1 MVETPR
7 LQAKKRLAMSTNVDE
22 PSRDAIS
29 GMQLRRGCQLPGS
42 PFRDRDCCG
51 AKMRIVSAIHALE
64 VIRKILECLG
74 LPLRQPPIVGAIPE
88 GLSWQAGV
96 YLA

>member
-1 MVETPR
+1 
-7 LQAKKRLAMSTNVDE
+7 
-22 PSRDAIS
+22 
-29 GMQLRRGCQLPGS
+29 
-42 PFRDRDCCG
+42 
-51 AKMRIVSAIHALE
+51 MRIVSAIHALE